1 MSTETELRHTVTL
14 TEDERWLIADLLHK
28 EWGECDT
35 ARRPY
40 NAVTNEGLLLRQDRI
55 DALLRKLGYLG

>member
-1 MSTETELRHTVTL
+1 MSTETDLSHAVNL
-14 TEDERWLIADLLHK
+14 TETDRRLIADLLHK

-40 NAVTNEGLLLRQDRI
+40 NAVISEGLLLRQVQI
-55 DALLRKLGYLG
+55 DVVLRKLGYLG

>member
-1 MSTETELRHTVTL
+1 MNTEIKLSHTVAL
-14 TEDERWLIADLLHK
+14 TESERGLIADLLHK

-40 NAVTNEGLLLRQDRI
+40 NAVISEGLLLRQVQI
-55 DALLRKLGYLG
+55 DVVLRKLGYLG